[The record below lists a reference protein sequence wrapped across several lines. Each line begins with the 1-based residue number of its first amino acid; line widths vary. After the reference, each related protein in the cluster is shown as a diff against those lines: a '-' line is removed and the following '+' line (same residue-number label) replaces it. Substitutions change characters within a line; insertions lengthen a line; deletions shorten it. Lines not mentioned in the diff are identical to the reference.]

1 MNIKNAYAVLLA
13 GFMVAL
19 ATGCATTSVR
29 QVYPGEARPTAEVAT
44 NVGTTNDTYSI
55 FRPSRERLSFMA
67 VNDENTTPWYSLSP
81 YPTAIQVLPGRHKV
95 DVQYEHVHGVARG
108 PIWVDAKSN
117 RTYRIKVMNPEQR
130 TQRVYFVVEDIS
142 AQSLVGGSSEATT
155 ENPAP

>member
-1 MNIKNAYAVLLA
+1 MKIKIVRAGLAV
-13 GFMVAL
+13 GFAMAL

-29 QVYPGEARPTAEVAT
+29 QVYPGEARPVSEIAT
-44 NVGTTNDTYSI
+44 IVGTTNDTYSI

-81 YPTAIQVLPGRHKV
+81 YPTTIQVLPGRHKV
-95 DVQYEHVHGVARG
+95 DVQFEHVHGVARG
-108 PIWVDAKSN
+108 PIWVEAKSN

-142 AQSLVGGSSEATT
+142 AQSLVGGSSEATP